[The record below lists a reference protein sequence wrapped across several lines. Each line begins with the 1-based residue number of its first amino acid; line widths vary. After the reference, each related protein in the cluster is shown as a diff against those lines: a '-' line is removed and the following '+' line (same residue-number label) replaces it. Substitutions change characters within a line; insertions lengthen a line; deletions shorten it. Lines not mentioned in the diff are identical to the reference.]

1 MRLIKDAYNRIS
13 KLLSTRNLAW
23 MIFIVFVLLLIPI
36 SYLSFV
42 NRASGDDYGYGT
54 YTRAAWLTS
63 HSLIQVAKAIGAT
76 VKQYYYSWQG
86 TWFSIAVFA
95 LQPEVFSDNAY
106 VFVVFLMLFLWIGST
121 ALLFYQVMRK
131 ELGFDWWNY
140 LLITIVFLIISIQFV
155 PSTKSSIFWFNGCA
169 HYLVPFAMCQMIVW
183 LLINYIKEFQVR
195 YLIGITVLTT
205 LIGGSN
211 YQAALFALI
220 VLVYVGII
228 GWIQKKD
235 KKIFL
240 LVIPFAF
247 EMIGLVISMK
257 APGNKVRGGEDF
269 GFSVSK
275 ITGTIGMCFVE
286 GVRNVLTYLREKPMI
301 FVGLTVLF
309 LFFLDAFAKTTV
321 KKKVIPSWIT
331 VLAFFCLYCA
341 MQAPALYAG
350 VEVSRGVL
358 NMNYMTF
365 LLMAAGVLAT
375 SAYELTDRI
384 AGRVVGREETVEGAM
399 HKKIVLPGLIVCL
412 ILAIQCRSNLKLS
425 TSWVSMEYITSGQAS
440 DYKQQMELQTKLLT
454 NEELEDVV
462 VPFVNDVQGPLMQM
476 PVTENPQAWTN
487 TVTREFYGKNSV
499 VAIPREEW
507 QELYGE
513 GK

>member
-1 MRLIKDAYNRIS
+1 MRLVKNSYNRIS

-36 SYLSFV
+36 CYLSFV
-42 NRASGDDYGYGT
+42 NRASGDDYGYGI

-106 VFVVFLMLFLWIGST
+106 VIVVFLMLFLWIGST

-140 LLITIVFLIISIQFV
+140 LLITFVFLIISIQFV

-220 VLVYVGII
+220 VLAYVGII

-240 LVIPFAF
+240 IVMPFAF

-257 APGNKVRGGEDF
+257 APGNMVRGGEDF

-275 ITGTIGMCFVE
+275 ITGTIGMCFV
-286 GVRNVLTYLREKPMI
+286 
-301 FVGLTVLF
+301 
-309 LFFLDAFAKTTV
+309 
-321 KKKVIPSWIT
+321 
-331 VLAFFCLYCA
+331 
-341 MQAPALYAG
+341 
-350 VEVSRGVL
+350 
-358 NMNYMTF
+358 
-365 LLMAAGVLAT
+365 
-375 SAYELTDRI
+375 
-384 AGRVVGREETVEGAM
+384 
-399 HKKIVLPGLIVCL
+399 
-412 ILAIQCRSNLKLS
+412 
-425 TSWVSMEYITSGQAS
+425 
-440 DYKQQMELQTKLLT
+440 
-454 NEELEDVV
+454 
-462 VPFVNDVQGPLMQM
+462 
-476 PVTENPQAWTN
+476 
-487 TVTREFYGKNSV
+487 
-499 VAIPREEW
+499 
-507 QELYGE
+507 
-513 GK
+513 

>member
-1 MRLIKDAYNRIS
+1 MRLMKNLYNRIS
-13 KLLSTRNLAW
+13 KLLSTKNLTW
-23 MIFIVFVLLLIPI
+23 MIFIVFVLLLLPI
-36 SYLSFV
+36 FYLSFV
-42 NRASGDDYGYGT
+42 NRASGDDYGYGI

-63 HSLIQVAKAIGAT
+63 HSLIQVAKAVGAT
-76 VKQYYYSWQG
+76 VKEYYYSWQG

-106 VFVVFLMLFLWIGST
+106 VIVVFLMLFLWIGST

-140 LLITIVFLIISIQFV
+140 LLITLVFLIISIQFV
-155 PSTKSSIFWFNGCA
+155 PSTKSSIFWFNGCV
-169 HYLVPFAMCQMIVW
+169 HYLMPFAMCQMIVW
-183 LLINYIKEFQVR
+183 LLFRYIKEFRGR
-195 YLIGITVLTT
+195 YLISITVFTT

-220 VLVYVGII
+220 VLAYAGII
-228 GWIQKKD
+228 GWLQKKD

-240 LVIPFAF
+240 LVIPFAI
-247 EMIGLVISMK
+247 EMIGLMISMK
-257 APGNKVRGGEDF
+257 APGNKVRGGEEF
-269 GFSVSK
+269 GFSISK
-275 ITGTIGMCFVE
+275 VVDTVGMCFVE
-286 GVRNVLTYLREKPMI
+286 GVRTVLTYLREKPMI
-301 FVGLTVLF
+301 FVGLMVLF
-309 LFFLDAFAKTTV
+309 LFFLEAFAKTIV
-321 KKKVIPSWIT
+321 KKKVIPSWLA

-365 LLMAAGVLAT
+365 LLMTVGVLAT
-375 SAYELTDRI
+375 GAYELTEWIVRRKGKI
-384 AGRVVGREETVEGAM
+384 AGEAM
-399 HKKIVLPGLIVCL
+399 HKKIILPGLLICL

-425 TSWVSMEYITSGQAS
+425 TSWVSMEYIRSGQAS

-454 NEELEDVV
+454 EEGLEDVV

-476 PVTENPQAWTN
+476 PVTENPEAWTN
-487 TVTREFYGKNSV
+487 TVTREFYGKKSV

>member
-1 MRLIKDAYNRIS
+1 MKNLYNRIS
-13 KLLSTRNLAW
+13 KLLSTKNLTW
-23 MIFIVFVLLLIPI
+23 MIFIVFVLLLLPI
-36 SYLSFV
+36 FYLSFV
-42 NRASGDDYGYGT
+42 NRASGDDYGYGI

-63 HSLIQVAKAIGAT
+63 HSLIQVAKAVGAT
-76 VKQYYYSWQG
+76 VKEYYYSWQG

-106 VFVVFLMLFLWIGST
+106 VIVVFLMLFLWIGST

-140 LLITIVFLIISIQFV
+140 LLITLVFLIISIQFV
-155 PSTKSSIFWFNGCA
+155 PSTKSSIFWFNGCV
-169 HYLVPFAMCQMIVW
+169 HYLMPFAMCQMIVW
-183 LLINYIKEFQVR
+183 LLFRYIKEFRGR
-195 YLIGITVLTT
+195 YLISITVFTT

-220 VLVYVGII
+220 VLAYAGII
-228 GWIQKKD
+228 GWLQKKD

-240 LVIPFAF
+240 LVIPFAI
-247 EMIGLVISMK
+247 EMIGLMISMK
-257 APGNKVRGGEDF
+257 APGNKVRGGEEF
-269 GFSVSK
+269 GFSISK
-275 ITGTIGMCFVE
+275 VVDTVGMCFVE
-286 GVRNVLTYLREKPMI
+286 GVRTVLTYLREKPMI
-301 FVGLTVLF
+301 FVGLMVLF
-309 LFFLDAFAKTTV
+309 LFFLEAFAKTIV
-321 KKKVIPSWIT
+321 KKKVIPSWLA

-365 LLMAAGVLAT
+365 LLMTVGVLAT
-375 SAYELTDRI
+375 GAYELTEWIVRRKGKI
-384 AGRVVGREETVEGAM
+384 AGEAM
-399 HKKIVLPGLIVCL
+399 HKKIILPGLLICL

-425 TSWVSMEYITSGQAS
+425 TSWVSMEYIRSGQAS

-454 NEELEDVV
+454 EEGLEDVV

-476 PVTENPQAWTN
+476 PVTENPEAWTN
-487 TVTREFYGKNSV
+487 TVTREFYGKKSV

>member
-1 MRLIKDAYNRIS
+1 MKNLYNRIS
-13 KLLSTRNLAW
+13 KLLSTKNLTW
-23 MIFIVFVLLLIPI
+23 MIFIVFVLLLLPI
-36 SYLSFV
+36 FYLSFV
-42 NRASGDDYGYGT
+42 NRASGDDYGYGI

-63 HSLIQVAKAIGAT
+63 HSLIQVAKAVGAT
-76 VKQYYYSWQG
+76 VKEYYYSWQG

-106 VFVVFLMLFLWIGST
+106 VIVVFLMLFLWIGST

-140 LLITIVFLIISIQFV
+140 LLITFVFLIISIQFV
-155 PSTKSSIFWFNGCA
+155 PSTKSSIFWFNGCV
-169 HYLVPFAMCQMIVW
+169 HYLMPFAMCQMIVW
-183 LLINYIKEFQVR
+183 LLFRYIKEFRGR
-195 YLIGITVLTT
+195 YLISITVFTT

-220 VLVYVGII
+220 VLAYAGII
-228 GWIQKKD
+228 GWLQKKD

-240 LVIPFAF
+240 LVIPFAI
-247 EMIGLVISMK
+247 EMIGLMISMK
-257 APGNKVRGGEDF
+257 APGNKVRGGEEF
-269 GFSVSK
+269 GFSISK
-275 ITGTIGMCFVE
+275 VVDTVGMCFVE
-286 GVRNVLTYLREKPMI
+286 GVRTVLTYLREKPMI
-301 FVGLTVLF
+301 FVGLMVLF
-309 LFFLDAFAKTTV
+309 LFFLEAFAKTIV
-321 KKKVIPSWIT
+321 KKKVIPSWLA

-365 LLMAAGVLAT
+365 LLMTVGVLAT
-375 SAYELTDRI
+375 GAYELTEWIVRRKGKI
-384 AGRVVGREETVEGAM
+384 AGEAM
-399 HKKIVLPGLIVCL
+399 HKKIILPGLLICL

-425 TSWVSMEYITSGQAS
+425 TSWVSMEYIRSGQAS

-454 NEELEDVV
+454 EEGLEDVV

-476 PVTENPQAWTN
+476 PVTENPEAWTN
-487 TVTREFYGKNSV
+487 TVTREFYGKKSV

>member
-1 MRLIKDAYNRIS
+1 
-13 KLLSTRNLAW
+13 
-23 MIFIVFVLLLIPI
+23 MIFIVFVLLLLPI
-36 SYLSFV
+36 FYLSFV
-42 NRASGDDYGYGT
+42 NRASGDDYGYGI

-63 HSLIQVAKAIGAT
+63 HSLIQVAKAVGAT
-76 VKQYYYSWQG
+76 VKEYYYSWQG

-106 VFVVFLMLFLWIGST
+106 VIVVFLMLFLWIGST

-140 LLITIVFLIISIQFV
+140 LLITLVFLIISIQFV
-155 PSTKSSIFWFNGCA
+155 PSTKSSIFWFNGCV
-169 HYLVPFAMCQMIVW
+169 HYLMPFAMCQMIVW
-183 LLINYIKEFQVR
+183 LLFRYIKEFRGR
-195 YLIGITVLTT
+195 YLISITVFTT

-220 VLVYVGII
+220 VLAYAGII
-228 GWIQKKD
+228 GWLQKKD

-240 LVIPFAF
+240 LVIPFAI
-247 EMIGLVISMK
+247 EMIGLMISMK
-257 APGNKVRGGEDF
+257 APGNKVRGGEEF
-269 GFSVSK
+269 GFSISK
-275 ITGTIGMCFVE
+275 VVDTVGMCFVE
-286 GVRNVLTYLREKPMI
+286 GVRTVLTYLREKPMI
-301 FVGLTVLF
+301 FVGLMVLF
-309 LFFLDAFAKTTV
+309 LFFLEAFAKTIV
-321 KKKVIPSWIT
+321 KKKVIPSWLA

-365 LLMAAGVLAT
+365 LLMTVGVLAT
-375 SAYELTDRI
+375 GAYELTEWIVRRKGKI
-384 AGRVVGREETVEGAM
+384 AGEAM
-399 HKKIVLPGLIVCL
+399 HKKIILPGLLICL

-425 TSWVSMEYITSGQAS
+425 TSWVSMEYIRSGQAS

-454 NEELEDVV
+454 EEGLEDVV

-476 PVTENPQAWTN
+476 PVTENPEAWTN
-487 TVTREFYGKNSV
+487 TVTREFYGKKSV

>member
-1 MRLIKDAYNRIS
+1 MKNLYNRIS
-13 KLLSTRNLAW
+13 KLLSTKNLTW
-23 MIFIVFVLLLIPI
+23 MIFIVFVLLLLPI
-36 SYLSFV
+36 FYLSFV
-42 NRASGDDYGYGT
+42 NRASGDDYGYGI

-63 HSLIQVAKAIGAT
+63 HSLIQVAKAVGAT
-76 VKQYYYSWQG
+76 VKEYYYSWQG

-106 VFVVFLMLFLWIGST
+106 VIVVFLMLFLWIGST

-140 LLITIVFLIISIQFV
+140 LLITLVFLIISIQFV
-155 PSTKSSIFWFNGCA
+155 PSTKSSIFWFNGCV
-169 HYLVPFAMCQMIVW
+169 HYLMPFAMCQMIVW
-183 LLINYIKEFQVR
+183 LLFRYIKEFRGR
-195 YLIGITVLTT
+195 YLISITVFTT

-211 YQAALFALI
+211 YQAAIFALI
-220 VLVYVGII
+220 VLAYAGII
-228 GWIQKKD
+228 GWLQKKD

-240 LVIPFAF
+240 LVIPFAI
-247 EMIGLVISMK
+247 EMIGLMISMK
-257 APGNKVRGGEDF
+257 APGNKVRGGEEF
-269 GFSVSK
+269 GFSISK
-275 ITGTIGMCFVE
+275 VVDTVGMCFVE
-286 GVRNVLTYLREKPMI
+286 GVRTVLTYLREKPMI
-301 FVGLTVLF
+301 FVGLMVLF
-309 LFFLDAFAKTTV
+309 LFFLEAFAKTIV
-321 KKKVIPSWIT
+321 KKKVIPSWLA

-365 LLMAAGVLAT
+365 LLMTVGVLAT
-375 SAYELTDRI
+375 GAYELTEWIVRRKGKI
-384 AGRVVGREETVEGAM
+384 AGEAM
-399 HKKIVLPGLIVCL
+399 HKKIILPGLLICL

-425 TSWVSMEYITSGQAS
+425 TSWVSMEYIRSGQAS

-454 NEELEDVV
+454 EEGLEDVV

-476 PVTENPQAWTN
+476 PVTENPEAWTN
-487 TVTREFYGKNSV
+487 TVTREFYGKKSV

>member
-1 MRLIKDAYNRIS
+1 MRLIKNLYNRIS
-13 KLLSTRNLAW
+13 KLLSTKNLTW
-23 MIFIVFVLLLIPI
+23 MIFIVFVLLLLPI
-36 SYLSFV
+36 FYLSFV

-54 YTRAAWLTS
+54 YTRAAWLAS
-63 HSLIQVAKAIGAT
+63 HSLIQVAKAVGAT
-76 VKQYYYSWQG
+76 VKEYYYSWQG

-106 VFVVFLMLFLWIGST
+106 VIVVFLMLFLWIGST

-140 LLITIVFLIISIQFV
+140 LLITLVFLIISIQFV
-155 PSTKSSIFWFNGCA
+155 PSTKSSIFWFNGCI
-169 HYLVPFAMCQMIVW
+169 HYLMPFAMCQMIVW
-183 LLINYIKEFQVR
+183 LLFRYIKEFRGR
-195 YLIGITVLTT
+195 YLVSITVFTT

-220 VLVYVGII
+220 VLAYAGII
-228 GWIQKKD
+228 GWLQKKD

-240 LVIPFAF
+240 LVIPFAI
-247 EMIGLVISMK
+247 EMIGLMISMK
-257 APGNKVRGGEDF
+257 APGNKVRGGEEF
-269 GFSVSK
+269 GFSISK
-275 ITGTIGMCFVE
+275 VVDTVGMCFVE
-286 GVRNVLTYLREKPMI
+286 GVRTVLTYLWEKPMI
-301 FVGLTVLF
+301 FVGLMVLF
-309 LFFLDAFAKTTV
+309 LFFLEAFTKTTV
-321 KKKVIPSWIT
+321 KKKVISSWIA

-341 MQAPALYAG
+341 MQAPALYAE

-365 LLMAAGVLAT
+365 LLMTVGVLAT
-375 SAYELTDRI
+375 GAYELTEWIVRRKGKI
-384 AGRVVGREETVEGAM
+384 AGEAM
-399 HKKIVLPGLIVCL
+399 HKKIVLPGLLICL
-412 ILAIQCRSNLKLS
+412 ILAFQCRSNLKLS
-425 TSWVSMEYITSGQAS
+425 TSWVSMEYIRSGQAS

-454 NEELEDVV
+454 EEGLEDVV

-476 PVTENPQAWTN
+476 PITENPEAWTN
-487 TVTREFYGKNSV
+487 TVTRKFYGKKSV